1 MTQFKQESQMMETGR
16 NVPKIKTYTNLYMDV
31 SFLYNHQCFFLPPNL
46 KLKQKQSCL
55 LQVKVKNLNTSST
68 AAR

>member
-31 SFLYNHQCFFLPPNL
+31 SFLYNHQCFFFTSESEVKSKT
-46 KLKQKQSCL
+46 KLSFA
-55 LQVKVKNLNTSST
+55 S
-68 AAR
+68 

>member
-31 SFLYNHQCFFLPPNL
+31 TFLYNHQWVFFTSESEVKAKT
-46 KLKQKQSCL
+46 KLSFA
-55 LQVKVKNLNTSST
+55 S
-68 AAR
+68 